1 MGRSAAVSAR
11 FLVAVLL
18 APEVILAPLFSPL
31 VLLDAAEIIIAAAAI
46 IFLTAPAIVLLM
58 TKILVAVHFLWP
70 FAVIAEGG
78 TWGLWSAN
86 GSVSFCTSGT
96 LCGQMSWHGPSSR
109 RSRMTKSSC
118 RMPGA
123 WKRDCRPSRSKAA
136 IEGLR

>member
-1 MGRSAAVSAR
+1 MSAR

-70 FAVIAEGG
+70 FAVIVEGG
-78 TWGLWSAN
+78 TWGEPSAE
-86 GSVSFCTSGT
+86 GSVSF
-96 LCGQMSWHGPSSR
+96 
-109 RSRMTKSSC
+109 
-118 RMPGA
+118 
-123 WKRDCRPSRSKAA
+123 
-136 IEGLR
+136 

>member
-18 APEVILAPLFSPL
+18 APEVILAPLFFPL

-70 FAVIAEGG
+70 FAVIVKGG
-78 TWGLWSAN
+78 TWGVPSAE
-86 GSVSFCTSGT
+86 GSVSF
-96 LCGQMSWHGPSSR
+96 
-109 RSRMTKSSC
+109 
-118 RMPGA
+118 
-123 WKRDCRPSRSKAA
+123 
-136 IEGLR
+136 